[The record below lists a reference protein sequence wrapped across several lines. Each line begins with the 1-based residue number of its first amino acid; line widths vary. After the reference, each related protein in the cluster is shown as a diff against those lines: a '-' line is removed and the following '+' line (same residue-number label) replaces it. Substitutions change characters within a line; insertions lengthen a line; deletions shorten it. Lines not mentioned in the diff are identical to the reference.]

1 MTIFIREMKAHRK
14 SLIIWCLG
22 MLFLVASGMGKF
34 VALNVAGGQ
43 SMNDL
48 MAKMPKSM
56 QTIFGTGSFDLSKAS
71 GFYGVLFL
79 YLALMATI
87 HAAMLGSDIISK
99 EERDKTS
106 EFLFVKPI
114 SRNKIITQKLLAA
127 LLNIIIIN
135 IMTLI
140 FSIVIVGKY
149 SKGEAVTGKIIIL
162 MSAMFILQLIFMLV
176 GTGLAAISK
185 NPKTAVSGATGIL
198 LFTYILS
205 VIIDMNSSLENLKY
219 ITPFQY
225 FDAKNLMY
233 GGGFQY
239 TFVTLSAVIIVILL
253 CVTYIFYKKRD
264 LNV

>member
-1 MTIFIREMKAHRK
+1 MNIFIREMKAHRK
-14 SLIIWCLG
+14 SLIIWCIG
-22 MLFLVASGMGKF
+22 MLFLVSSGMAKF

-43 SMNDL
+43 NMNDL

-79 YLALMATI
+79 YLVLMATI
-87 HAAMLGSDIISK
+87 QAAMIGSDIVSK

-106 EFLFVKPI
+106 EFLFAKPI
-114 SRNKIITQKLLAA
+114 SRNKIVTQKLLAA

-140 FSIVIVGKY
+140 SSIVIVGKY
-149 SKGEAVTGKIIIL
+149 SKGEAVTGKIMIL
-162 MSAMFILQLIFMLV
+162 MSAMFILQLIFLFV
-176 GTGLAAISK
+176 GTALAAISK

-205 VIIDMNSSLENLKY
+205 VLIDMNTSFANLKY
-219 ITPFQY
+219 ITPFKY
-225 FDAKNLMY
+225 FDAKSLMY
-233 GGGFQY
+233 GGGFNSF
-239 TFVTLSAVIIVILL
+239 FVILSIVIIAILL
-253 CVTYIFYKKRD
+253 CITYIFYRKRD